1 LKKRSLVTTR
11 LAQGKT
17 TFPSRG
23 YASRMQI
30 GLIGSGNMARA
41 LARGWG
47 EPVLCTDSGSGR
59 AQALVDELGGERLAS
74 NRELAER
81 ADLIVLCHKPYHLQQ
96 VADEVAPVAKVVA
109 SVLGA
114 TPTRTLQRAYQQSQV
129 FALMPNTPVE
139 IRQGVVVYAQREP
152 DPAFTVDTAVEGQV
166 LELFGRLGKVVT
178 VPERLVGAATAISG
192 VGPAYQALLA
202 EAQVDAAVRHGL
214 GASVAAELVTA
225 TMGGS
230 AALIEQKGYD
240 TLAVRREVTS
250 PGGSTARGLEAL
262 ERAGVRIAFQDA
274 IDAVVNPP
282 ARG

>member
-1 LKKRSLVTTR
+1 
-11 LAQGKT
+11 
-17 TFPSRG
+17 
-23 YASRMQI
+23 MQI
-30 GLIGSGNMARA
+30 GLVGAGNMARA

-74 NRELAER
+74 NRELAAR
-81 ADLIVLCHKPYHLQQ
+81 ADLVVLCHKPYHLQQ
-96 VADEVAPVAKVVA
+96 VAEEIAPSGRPIA

-139 IRQGVVVYAQREP
+139 IRQGVIIYAQREP
-152 DPAFTVDTAVEGQV
+152 DPAFTVDQAVEQQV

-178 VPERLVGAATAISG
+178 VPERLMGAATAVTG

-214 GASVAAELVTA
+214 GAPLAGELVTA
-225 TMGGS
+225 TMSGS
-230 AALIEQKGYD
+230 AALIEHKQYD
-240 TLAVRREVTS
+240 TLRVRRDVTS
-250 PGGSTARGLEAL
+250 PGGSTARGLDAL
-262 ERAGVRIAFQDA
+262 ERAGVRAAFQDA
-274 IDAVVNPP
+274 IDAVVNPGGT
-282 ARG
+282 R